1 MVLVLA
7 ALTGTA
13 FGTRVIMGLAVGRE
27 ATRTAAGGEGRE
39 AGAAWPYEGLVRLYS
54 RKDGSS
60 NSIGIAKLSR
70 CAQRAAWPHPRCT
83 PEDVKTM
90 TTARPDLPARLGAGP
105 VICAEGF
112 LFELERRGY
121 LAAGEFV
128 PEVALDH
135 PEALEALHRDYQRA
149 GSDIVEAFTY
159 NGHREKM
166 RVIGKEDLLEPLN
179 RAALRIA
186 KKVAAN
192 RPGDLMAG
200 NISNT
205 NIWHPEDK
213 SAQAEVRSMFDEMVG
228 WAVEEGAEMIIGETF
243 YYAGEAFEALDAIK
257 ATGLPAVV
265 TIAPMAENRM
275 MDGVGIVETCKELEA
290 RGADVVGMNCF
301 RGPATM
307 LPWLKEIRQAVTCH
321 VAALPVPYRTTEE
334 EPTFFNLSDRGP
346 CRCPSPHGRPFPTA
360 LDPLYCNRYEIGA
373 FATEAYALGI
383 HYLGVCCGAS
393 PMLIREVAE
402 AVGRT
407 TEASRYSEKMAN
419 HFLYGTNERIADHIR
434 ALGDRA

>member
-1 MVLVLA
+1 
-7 ALTGTA
+7 
-13 FGTRVIMGLAVGRE
+13 
-27 ATRTAAGGEGRE
+27 
-39 AGAAWPYEGLVRLYS
+39 
-54 RKDGSS
+54 
-60 NSIGIAKLSR
+60 
-70 CAQRAAWPHPRCT
+70 
-83 PEDVKTM
+83 M
-90 TTARPDLPARLGAGP
+90 TTARPDQDDARPGLVAQLAAGP

-166 RVIGKEDLLEPLN
+166 RVIGKESLLEPLN
-179 RAALRIA
+179 RAALRLA
-186 KKVAAN
+186 RKVADDK
-192 RPGDLMAG
+192 PGNLMAG

-205 NIWHPEDK
+205 NIWHPKDRA
-213 SAQAEVRSMFDEMVG
+213 AQAEVRSMFDEMVG

-243 YYAGEAFEALDAIK
+243 YYAGEAFEALEAIK

-275 MDGVGIVETCKELEA
+275 MDGIDIVETCKELEA

-307 LPWLKEIRQAVTCH
+307 LPWLKEIRKAVSCH
-321 VAALPVPYRTTEE
+321 VAALPVPYRTTEQ
-334 EPTFFNLSDRGP
+334 EPTFFNLSDHGP
-346 CRCPSPHGRPFPTA
+346 CRCPSRMGVPSRPPSIRSTAIGTRSAPLPKRHTGWASTISASAAARRRCSSERSPKRSGGPPRPAVTRRRWPTTSCTAPTNGSPTTSGRS
-360 LDPLYCNRYEIGA
+360 
-373 FATEAYALGI
+373 ATG
-383 HYLGVCCGAS
+383 
-393 PMLIREVAE
+393 RETVLAC
-402 AVGRT
+402 
-407 TEASRYSEKMAN
+407 
-419 HFLYGTNERIADHIR
+419 
-434 ALGDRA
+434 